1 LPKTE
6 ARTTLAGR
14 REDALL
20 RKKVKVLQDGMGKA
34 NASRPGAGGA
44 QGDTGRAD
52 ALDLAELSAARSI
65 VSDLRQLH
73 RKTQAALMEAL
84 LPGEQPHVVIHGAGG
99 SAIIGTGER
108 ALVVKM
114 GARSGAALGARA
126 KAFEFESVIGVRID
140 EDTEPAVVAVDAPVK
155 IASCRVYWVD
165 SRDNPWK
172 ARNAIPVDPPAGA
185 AAAGVDALRGLLE
198 AYRERHPPAGTAP
211 SPEAAPRRTGAE
223 RPSRIVKALPPED
236 ERAGVVSP
244 LPVIGERCPECRAE
258 LRPGWRYCPGCG
270 APSQSASA
278 PRTS

>member
-1 LPKTE
+1 LKD
-6 ARTTLAGR
+6 ARAQTGSSD
-14 REDALL
+14 REGHPSAM
-20 RKKVKVLQDGMGKA
+20 R
-34 NASRPGAGGA
+34 
-44 QGDTGRAD
+44 GDPHPATAD
-52 ALDLAELSAARSI
+52 AMVGTSPSIIDEIRRLAPRTRAAM
-65 VSDLRQLH
+65 
-73 RKTQAALMEAL
+73 AEAL
-84 LPGEQPHVVIHGAGG
+84 LPGEQPHVVIRGSGD
-99 SAIIGTGER
+99 SAIVGTGER
-108 ALVVKM
+108 IIVIKSGVRA
-114 GARSGAALGARA
+114 GAPLGAKA

-211 SPEAAPRRTGAE
+211 PPEAAPRRTGAE